1 MERINEKLRK
11 KSQILSVAYGV
22 VEVNT
27 EEHIDLDRLINEAD
41 YLMYERK
48 RKMKEK

>member
-11 KSQILSVAYGV
+11 KSPILSVAYGI

-27 EEHIDLDRLINEAD
+27 EEDIDIDRLINEAD

>member
-11 KSQILSVAYGV
+11 KSQILSVAYV
-22 VEVNT
+22 IVEVNT
-27 EEHIDLDRLINEAD
+27 KEYIDLDRLINEAD

-48 RKMKEK
+48 RKIKEK